1 MYVVFLLTFQ
11 SSQKVSEKLIHDL
24 VEHMFSATKQTGNLR
39 PAPKLIV
46 YQGHEQPWKGSF
58 KINQSPWH

>member
-1 MYVVFLLTFQ
+1 
-11 SSQKVSEKLIHDL
+11 
-24 VEHMFSATKQTGNLR
+24 MFSATKQTGNLG